1 MTHSLRCPDV
11 WGLFISPEVIA
22 WFFAPGNGDKE
33 HEHLSCVFCGT
44 KKSCVSWFMEDFT
57 NPPVVCQY
65 GWFSNLAISLLIFFS
80 GKLDTDKLWFILL
93 PPSHFYQC
101 PQISN
106 IKKLQV
112 CSFKNRTNYVNYSK
126 ILLQFPSIDYLISN
140 LFLLQIGKNFS
151 LALTFKIPRVGENF
165 SNSSITSLYPLLAA
179 FSKAVVPSFT
189 DREKQKLI
197 INICVCWLRTKY

>member
-1 MTHSLRCPDV
+1 MIYGRFH
-11 WGLFISPEVIA
+11 
-22 WFFAPGNGDKE
+22 
-33 HEHLSCVFCGT
+33 
-44 KKSCVSWFMEDFT
+44 KSSSGVPIWLIF
-57 NPPVVCQY
+57 Q
-65 GWFSNLAISLLIFFS
+65 FSNFITNFFFLENQILTNS
-80 GKLDTDKLWFILL
+80 GSFFL

-140 LFLLQIGKNFS
+140 LFLLRIGKNFS

-197 INICVCWLRTKY
+197 INICVCWLRTKYQLRTRNMLVRNRENA